1 MTLTPAKYKA
11 GAGFVGAKPRSCR
24 IQATAFRF
32 SCRLGARPARAF
44 SQILDG
50 ERNA

>member
-11 GAGFVGAKPRSCR
+11 AAAFVGATPWSCR

-32 SCRLGARPARAF
+32 WFASVQGGTLLLAN
-44 SQILDG
+44 LDG